1 MSTRPARADQ
11 VTTADVMAVVLP
23 IWTSKHETAQR
34 VRWRISAPVPRRHA
48 PHRGPGMSQFAAH

>member
-11 VTTADVMAVVLP
+11 VMTADVMAVVLP

-34 VRWRISAPVPRRHA
+34 VRWRISAPYRVAMLPI
-48 PHRGPGMSQFAAH
+48 AALE